1 MRIKNEL
8 QAYILKKK
16 MPNFSIYLSDFFWC
30 LHFSI
35 FLLQNFLRL
44 LMSEAMENINDSR
57 SAMEEKKFHSWLLSI
72 DVVKQCWKDSKMKS
86 TFLIFL
92 ALSSLHLVHSEA
104 GNVSK
109 HMKLKYV
116 HGCLRALFKRIP
128 EAEVRVLCQA
138 LIIRFLQEIKA
149 EKLVD
154 KKKVNI
160 FLFHFTFTLFNF
172 LARWLHKNNNFWPT
186 KNNYFAHLCRNCG
199 FLYEKCGFLYEKCG

>member
-1 MRIKNEL
+1 M
-8 QAYILKKK
+8 KK
-16 MPNFSIYLSDFFWC
+16 
-30 LHFSI
+30 
-35 FLLQNFLRL
+35 
-44 LMSEAMENINDSR
+44 
-57 SAMEEKKFHSWLLSI
+57 
-72 DVVKQCWKDSKMKS
+72 

-160 FLFHFTFTLFNF
+160 FFVPLYLHIVQLFG
-172 LARWLHKNNNFWPT
+172 AM
-186 KNNYFAHLCRNCG
+186 AS
-199 FLYEKCGFLYEKCG
+199 

>member
-1 MRIKNEL
+1 M
-8 QAYILKKK
+8 
-16 MPNFSIYLSDFFWC
+16 M
-30 LHFSI
+30 
-35 FLLQNFLRL
+35 
-44 LMSEAMENINDSR
+44 
-57 SAMEEKKFHSWLLSI
+57 
-72 DVVKQCWKDSKMKS
+72 S
-86 TFLIFL
+86 TFLIYL

-186 KNNYFAHLCRNCG
+186 KKTQLFRA
-199 FLYEKCGFLYEKCG
+199 FM